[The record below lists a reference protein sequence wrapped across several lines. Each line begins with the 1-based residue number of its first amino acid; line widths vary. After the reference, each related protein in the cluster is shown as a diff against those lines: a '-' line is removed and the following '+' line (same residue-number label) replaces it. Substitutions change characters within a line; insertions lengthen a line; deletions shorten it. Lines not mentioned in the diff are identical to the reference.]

1 MMLIIVVF
9 PAPFG
14 PMQAVTFAGGI
25 SIDTSSKTK
34 TRPKFIA
41 SRSMRSPLFAEVMVA
56 YQASPPEDH
65 QADQEKTIHC
75 LLQWSHELARQNPEP
90 QRFIECGK
98 QDDTEDRARGA
109 REPAYTDIDQDED
122 RGVEGE

>member
-14 PMQAVTFAGGI
+14 PMQAVTFPGGI

-34 TRPKFIA
+34 TPPKFIA
-41 SRSMRSPLFAEVMVA
+41 SRSMRSPLFAKVMVT

-75 LLQWSHELARQNPEP
+75 LLQRPHELARQTHEP
-90 QRFIECGK
+90 QRFIESGEH
-98 QDDTEDRARGA
+98 DDTEDRA
-109 REPAYTDIDQDED
+109 
-122 RGVEGE
+122 